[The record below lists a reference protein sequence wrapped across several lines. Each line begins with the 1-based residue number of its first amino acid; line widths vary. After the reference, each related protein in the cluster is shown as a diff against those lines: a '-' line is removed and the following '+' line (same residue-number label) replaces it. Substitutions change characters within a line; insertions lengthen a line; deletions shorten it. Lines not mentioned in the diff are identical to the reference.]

1 MAVCTRC
8 GKPLEETDAG
18 NDGLCGRCRSNPL
31 ALPKAAPAARG
42 GVLKWLVG
50 GFFALLGLAVVLAE
64 SGAVTA
70 EKTETKW
77 AADGKNESESE
88 WSGPRGR
95 AVPLRGVGFT
105 PKATA
110 AAQRDPGGD
119 IARLAASAINK
130 SPARPGEGES
140 KLEITITRVAPAGAF
155 WVPFMKDGS
164 CTFTATYVLAAE
176 TPWARFAAR
185 GEVSG
190 SVTQSMRGFG
200 STDLFRQ
207 KVADAISAAVLNDIA
222 RLIAKH
228 S

>member
-1 MAVCTRC
+1 MSVCLRC

-18 NDGLCGRCRSNPL
+18 NDGLCSHCRSNPL
-31 ALPKAAPAARG
+31 ALPKSAPPRSGGALKWVVGGLFGLFGFAVALAETG
-42 GVLKWLVG
+42 GVK
-50 GFFALLGLAVVLAE
+50 
-64 SGAVTA
+64 A

-77 AADGKNESESE
+77 AADGKYESESA

-95 AVPLRGVGFT
+95 ALPLRGVGFA

-110 AAQRDPGGD
+110 APQRDPGGD
-119 IARLAASAINK
+119 IARLAAGAINK

-140 KLEITITRVAPAGAF
+140 KLEITITRVAPEGAF
-155 WVPFMKDGS
+155 WVPFVKDGS

-185 GEVSG
+185 GEVRG
-190 SVTQSMRGFG
+190 SVTQTMRGFG
-200 STDLFRQ
+200 STDLFRE
-207 KVADAISAAVLNDIA
+207 KLAEAIAAAVLNDLA
-222 RLIAKH
+222 QLIAKH